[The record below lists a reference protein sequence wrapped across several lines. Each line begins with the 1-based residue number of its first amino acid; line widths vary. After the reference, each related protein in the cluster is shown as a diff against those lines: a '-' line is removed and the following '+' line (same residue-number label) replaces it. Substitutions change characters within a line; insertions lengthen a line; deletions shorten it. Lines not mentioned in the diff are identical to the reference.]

1 MKPYQFLLPASVM
14 LYLASLALPALLF
27 AQHVPLSGLDVLA
40 WGWWGLLTW
49 DPAWYANPAYVTTIV
64 LIAMRR
70 FGAALVAGA
79 FAVLVG
85 ISSFFAQAW
94 WFNEGSGTP
103 ITALGTG
110 FYVWLLALALA
121 AHGALFAW
129 KVNKSQPANST
140 EKPAP

>member
-1 MKPYQFLLPASVM
+1 MIFVLGVILMRSAGCAINDFADRGIDGDISRTKGRPIVTGRISAKE
-14 LYLASLALPALLF
+14 ALI
-27 AQHVPLSGLDVLA
+27 
-40 WGWWGLLTW
+40 T
-49 DPAWYANPAYVTTIV
+49 
-64 LIAMRR
+64 
-70 FGAALVAGA
+70 

-121 AHGALFAW
+121 ALGALFAW
-129 KVNKSQPANST
+129 KVNKAQPANST

>member
-14 LYLASLALPALLF
+14 LYLTSLALPALLF
-27 AQHVPLSGLDVLA
+27 AQHAPLPGVHVLA
-40 WGWWGLLTW
+40 WGWWGLMTGE
-49 DPAWYANPAYVTTIV
+49 PAWYANPAYVTA
-64 LIAMRR
+64 IALMGMRR

-85 ISSFFAQAW
+85 GSSFLAKAW

-103 ITALGTG
+103 IAALGTG

-121 AHGALFAW
+121 ALGALNAW
-129 KVNKSQPANST
+129 KVNKT
-140 EKPAP
+140 KPTDGSAQVAP